1 MKDGSD
7 KLVKLLEDAE
17 KDAEFLE
24 RQLPHTADRIRML
37 IKYIKAY
44 DKNQK
49 TFIKYFLDTQRA
61 IKIWQKIL
69 KLTATYL
76 TPAQTKYTLD
86 YLEELKHD
94 AKRTDTDA
102 GN

>member
-37 IKYIKAY
+37 INI
-44 DKNQK
+44 
-49 TFIKYFLDTQRA
+49 
-61 IKIWQKIL
+61 
-69 KLTATYL
+69 
-76 TPAQTKYTLD
+76 
-86 YLEELKHD
+86 
-94 AKRTDTDA
+94 
-102 GN
+102 